1 MSSRINVV
9 SVQLLEN
16 PATPSDHIKLEIVF
30 EIFENIKEDV
40 EWELVFV
47 GTDGRE
53 EHDQVLDSVL
63 IGPIQEGR
71 HKFLFEAPPPQIHN
85 LRPEDFMDVTL
96 LLLKCKYREQ
106 LFMKIGW
113 FVTHTYTDPE
123 LVENPPSQPLI
134 EKLKRTIVGEDVR
147 VTSYPIKWDEETE
160 QPMDDDEPNA
170 GNEVSYGVAA
180 IELTSNGNSQQMNMS
195 QQEQTPMAA
204 VN

>member
-1 MSSRINVV
+1 MCSRINVV
-9 SVQLLEN
+9 CVQLLEN
-16 PATPSDHIKLEIVF
+16 PANPSDPIKLEITF

-71 HKFLFEAPPPQIHN
+71 HKFVFEAPPPQIQN

-123 LVENPPSQPLI
+123 LIENPPSQPAI
-134 EKLKRTIVGEDVR
+134 EKLKRTIVSEDVR
-147 VTSYPIKWDEETE
+147 VTSYPIKWDEEQQSETSTE
-160 QPMDDDEPNA
+160 VEPNA
-170 GNEVSYGVAA
+170 EMSYGVAS
-180 IELTSNGNSQQMNMS
+180 IELASNSNSQQTMS
-195 QQEQTPMAA
+195 QQDQQQTPMAA

>member
-1 MSSRINVV
+1 V

-16 PATPSDHIKLEIVF
+16 PSKPCDPIKLEITF
-30 EIFENIKEDV
+30 EVFENIKEDV

-47 GTDGRE
+47 ATDGRE

-63 IGPIQEGR
+63 IGPIRDGR
-71 HKFLFEAPPPQIHN
+71 HKFVFEAPAPEMQN

-123 LVENPPSQPLI
+123 LVENPPPQPII
-134 EKLKRTIVGEDVR
+134 EKLQRTIVTEDVR
-147 VTSYPIKWDEETE
+147 VTSYPIKWDEEDQQE
-160 QPMDDDEPNA
+160 ANSDQDDELGA
-170 GNEVSYGVAA
+170 GPEVPLDVAGMN
-180 IELTSNGNSQQMNMS
+180 LSNGNGQMVAPKVQDDQQ
-195 QQEQTPMAA
+195 QTPMA